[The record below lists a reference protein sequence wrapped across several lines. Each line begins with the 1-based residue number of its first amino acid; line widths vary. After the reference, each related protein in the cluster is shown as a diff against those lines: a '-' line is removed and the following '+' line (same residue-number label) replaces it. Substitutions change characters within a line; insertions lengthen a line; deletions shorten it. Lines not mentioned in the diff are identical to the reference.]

1 MSRMAWLAR
10 PWFFA
15 AIGALLLNDHVL
27 KGIWPGWVTG
37 KLSDFAGLAVVS
49 ALLAVIFG
57 AGAGTVLAGLGF
69 VALKTVP
76 GVAEMASPLLG
87 GTTLRDVTDLLAL
100 LILPLVCRA
109 LTKDR
114 PGRPHGS
121 RKVLQVLGLVLAVL
135 ATTATSKVEPPTTDL
150 LENIGWSRD
159 GSFYV
164 EVNAVDD
171 DQLHYMRSDDGGAS
185 WSASPPPDRLYSSDN
200 GVKGGNML
208 CADDGVCYRNST
220 RDLNALPEEYD
231 ALTTIERRTPGEEW
245 GTEAVFGDR
254 DFLPGEFAVNLTNS
268 NQVVAMSRDGRI
280 LQRAGYGV
288 YLTVNVLAYFRAKR

>member
-1 MSRMAWLAR
+1 
-10 PWFFA
+10 
-15 AIGALLLNDHVL
+15 
-27 KGIWPGWVTG
+27 
-37 KLSDFAGLAVVS
+37 
-49 ALLAVIFG
+49 
-57 AGAGTVLAGLGF
+57 VLAGLGF

-76 GVAEMASPLLG
+76 GVAELASPFLG
-87 GTTLRDVTDLLAL
+87 GTTSRDVTDLLAL
-100 LILPLVCRA
+100 LVLPLVCRA

-114 PGRPHGS
+114 PRRQHGP
-121 RKVLQVLGLVLAVL
+121 RKAWQVLGLVLAVL

-150 LENIGWSRD
+150 VENVGWSRD

-171 DQLHYMRSDDGGAS
+171 DERHYMRSEDGGAS

-200 GVKGGNML
+200 GVKGGNIL

-231 ALTTIERRTPGEEW
+231 SLTTIERRTPGKEW
-245 GTEAVFGDR
+245 LTEAVFSDR

-280 LQRAGYGV
+280 LQRAGYGD
-288 YLTVNVLAYFRAKR
+288 YRAVNVLTYFRARR